1 MTDQA
6 TAKPPGG
13 TATTDLEV
21 ERFLELTEH
30 GRPEAAIDLAL
41 DRIHQGEAVTSI
53 VERLLAPAQRLVG
66 QRWHRGRYTV
76 AHEHVASGVVDDVL
90 GLLSTHTPRP
100 DPEHTIA
107 LVCAEGE
114 WHTTPA
120 RMAALCLRDAG
131 WRVQFIGGSLPP
143 EHLTA
148 SLDHVA
154 PQAVAISCTLPLTL
168 AGAPAL
174 IDACHDHG
182 LPTITGGIG
191 FGPDDL
197 RARHLGADGHAL
209 DIATAAELL
218 TDWLDRPPTAPTRP
232 SEPAVD
238 EERATLTVS
247 RTELV
252 DATYRRLEQRLP
264 AMATYDDRQ
273 RRHTRQDLDYIL
285 QFIDTTLL
293 VDDHR
298 VFTDFTTWL
307 HDLLEARGV
316 PDIVLR
322 ASLDAVAHTLP
333 ADLSHAHA
341 VLEHGLSIL
350 EAGPPQPER
359 ETVSGR

>member
-1 MTDQA
+1 M
-6 TAKPPGG
+6 PPSGT
-13 TATTDLEV
+13 TATDLGV
-21 ERFLELTEH
+21 ERFLEIIEH
-30 GRPEAAIDLAL
+30 GRPQAAINLAL
-41 DRIHQGEAVTSI
+41 DQIHQGESVTSV

-90 GLLSTHTPRP
+90 GLMSTHTPPP

-107 LVCAEGE
+107 LLCAEGE

-143 EHLTA
+143 EHLSA

-168 AGAPAL
+168 AGVPAL
-174 IDACHDHG
+174 IDACHHHEV
-182 LPTITGGIG
+182 PTITGGIG

-197 RARHLGADGHAL
+197 RSRHLGADGHAL
-209 DIATAAELL
+209 DIATAAGLL
-218 TDWLDRPPTAPTRP
+218 NDWLDRPPTAPTRR
-232 SEPAVD
+232 SEPVMD
-238 EERATLTVS
+238 EERATLMVGRS
-247 RTELV
+247 ELV

-264 AMATYDDRQ
+264 VMAEYDDRQ
-273 RRHTRQDLDYIL
+273 RRHTRRDLDYIL

-298 VFTDFTTWL
+298 VFADFTTWL
-307 HDLLEARGV
+307 HDLLDARGV
-316 PDIVLR
+316 PDIVLH
-322 ASLDAVAHTLP
+322 ASLDTIASTLP

-341 VLEHGLSIL
+341 VLEHGLAVL
-350 EAGPPQPER
+350 EAGTPTFEHK
-359 ETVSGR
+359 TVSER